1 MPYELLAKGG
11 LTFGILVILAF
22 TINQW
27 SKNNDRMYQD
37 NQNFINKV
45 IDEHKEEKKLLMVQL
60 DRYNNSLQENTACL
74 KEVSDNIKA
83 IPRMQEDI
91 RYLKEKIQ

>member
-11 LTFGILVILAF
+11 LTFGMLVILAF

-45 IDEHKEEKKLLMVQL
+45 IDEHKKEKQLLMEQL
-60 DRYNNSLQENTACL
+60 NRYNDSLKENTNCL
-74 KEVSDNIKA
+74 KEVSENIKI

-91 RYLKEKIQ
+91 NYLKEKIK

>member
-45 IDEHKEEKKLLMVQL
+45 IDEHKEEKKQLMVQL
-60 DRYNNSLQENTACL
+60 DTYKNKLQ
-74 KEVSDNIKA
+74 
-83 IPRMQEDI
+83 
-91 RYLKEKIQ
+91 